1 GAFAEEFDELA
12 DDFFLAQ
19 QFGDGQHQVG
29 RGAAFAQLA
38 LQVDADDVRGQ
49 EIDRLAQHAGFGFD
63 AAHAPAD
70 AADAVDHGGVRVGAD
85 QGVRVV
91 DVALFHDA
99 ARQVFQVDLVD
110 DAEARRH
117 HAEGVEGLHAPFHD

>member
-1 GAFAEEFDELA
+1 DKLA
-12 DDFFLAQ
+12 DDFFFTQ

-38 LQVDADDVRGQ
+38 GQIDADDVRGQ
-49 EIDRLAQHAGFGFD
+49 EVDRLAEHACLGFD

-70 AADAVDHGGVRVGAD
+70 HADAVDHGGVRVGAD

-91 DVALFHDA
+91 DVALLHDA

-117 HAEGVEGLHAPFHD
+117 DAEGVECL